1 MEHPVEAQVI
11 DSRHL
16 KLKKPIKIAPGSTV
30 MISIEQPAGVI
41 AEDQEWY
48 LFSSQNLNAA
58 YDDAEPDYSLDR
70 IKIPNPD
77 YQP

>member
-1 MEHPVEAQVI
+1 MANIVEAQVI

-16 KLKKPIKIAPGSTV
+16 KLKKPIKIAPGST
-30 MISIEQPAGVI
+30 IRITIEPAEGV
-41 AEDQEWY
+41 AEEQGWY
-48 LFSSQNLNAA
+48 LLSSQALEEA
-58 YDDAEPDYSLDR
+58 YGDDEPDYPLET